1 MRGNEMTAAVPV
13 LIRVGAAF
21 AVALAGGALSG
32 ALGRTH
38 RQLCGLISLGAGTL
52 LGVTVFAIAPE
63 CWGTLLW
70 WQFVLAVASGYAVFA
85 LISKFIFHV
94 CPACAAS
101 HFDEATTHHFAE
113 IATAMMIALAIHCT
127 VDGLALAAGQAEI
140 VAPGTGRW
148 LDLSVTVAICVHKA
162 PEGLALGALLLGA
175 GFDRRRMFRWVAA
188 VESTTILGGA
198 LGWFVFPNLSPL
210 WLALALAHAGGGFL
224 FLATHAVLGEILKHE
239 KTIVLVNF
247 AIGFCA
253 IGALILLFHLR
264 AT

>member
-1 MRGNEMTAAVPV
+1 MTAAWPI
-13 LIRVGAAF
+13 LTRVCAAF
-21 AVALAGGALSG
+21 GVALAGGALSG
-32 ALGRTH
+32 VLGRTH

-52 LGVTVFAIAPE
+52 LGVTVFGIAPE
-63 CWGTLLW
+63 CWAALSW
-70 WQFVLAVASGYAVFA
+70 WQFALAAASGYAVFA

-113 IATAMMIALAIHCT
+113 IATAMMIALAVHCT
-127 VDGLALAAGQAEI
+127 VDGLALAAGHQEES
-140 VAPGTGRW
+140 APGTGRW

-175 GFDRRRMFRWVAA
+175 GFDRRRMFWWVAG
-188 VESTTILGGA
+188 VESTTILGGL
-198 LGWFVFPNLSPL
+198 LGWFVFPNLSSL

-239 KTIVLVNF
+239 KKIVLVNLV
-247 AIGFCA
+247 IGFCG